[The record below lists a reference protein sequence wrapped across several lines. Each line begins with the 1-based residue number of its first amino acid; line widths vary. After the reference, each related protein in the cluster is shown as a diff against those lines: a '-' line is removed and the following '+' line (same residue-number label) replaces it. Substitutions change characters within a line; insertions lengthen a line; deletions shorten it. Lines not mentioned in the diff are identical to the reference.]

1 MACAV
6 NAIYQGKQ
14 KAGKDV
20 VTDCKTIVESRS
32 AQDSLDWSNRND
44 QRELRILI
52 VEIVDL

>member
-32 AQDSLDWSNRND
+32 AQDSLD
-44 QRELRILI
+44 
-52 VEIVDL
+52 